1 MDSII
6 DEIVV
11 WLKEEVRRAG
21 KKGIVFG
28 LSGGVDSACLAALAK
43 RAFPDN
49 SLGLIM
55 PCKESSADVEF
66 AVKLAD
72 RLDLTAKKIILDKP
86 YESLLETLPLTE
98 NKIAKANLKPRLRML
113 ILYYF
118 ANIYNY
124 LVVGTSNKSEIT
136 IGYYTKYGDGG
147 VDLLPLAEFY
157 KTEVRELAK
166 ELGIPKEIILRKP
179 SAGLWSG
186 QFDEDEIGM
195 SYSELDE
202 IIRAIERR
210 NTGDIDKSKLNKVIK
225 MMEGSRHKSRA
236 IPVFPKR

>member
-11 WLKEEVRRAG
+11 WLKEEVHKAG

-49 SLGLIM
+49 YLGLIM
-55 PCKESSADVEF
+55 PCEQASSDAEM
-66 AVKLAD
+66 AIKLANK
-72 RLDLTAKKIILDKP
+72 LDLTTKKIALDKP
-86 YESLLETLPLTE
+86 YKSLLEILPSTE
-98 NKIAKANLKPRLRML
+98 DKISKANLKPRLRML
-113 ILYYF
+113 TLYYF

-179 SAGLWSG
+179 SAGLWPG

-202 IIRAIERR
+202 IIRAIEDA
-210 NTGDIDKSKLNKVIK
+210 NTNGIDKHKLDKVMK
-225 MMEGSRHKSRA
+225 MIEGSRHKCQPV
-236 IPVFPKR
+236 PVFQRR